1 MHQSS
6 SLPLQ
11 RVASFKYLGVQI
23 TREPKEYITNNIEPL
38 FTYLK
43 SQTQSWARLP
53 LGVMGRINLFKM
65 ILLPKFLYI
74 LWNSPILIPL
84 KIFKALDQI
93 VNSFIWGSNRHKL
106 AWNTLKN
113 PTSAGGATCIL
124 HSCAYLTLLP
134 PPQNRQHQ
142 IPSFN
147 MSKAKQRYIFPPTS
161 NIERQGWWEGKSGSE
176 PSTTSAQKHLGDC
189 AQTDWS

>member
-1 MHQSS
+1 MNWSKSQIMPLDLTPPTRQSA
-6 SLPLQ
+6 SLPLL
-11 RVASFKYLGVQI
+11 RVASFKYLGVLI
-23 TREPKEYITNNIEPL
+23 TRDPKDFIVNNIEPL

-43 SQTQSWARLP
+43 SRTQTWTRLP

-74 LWNSPILIPL
+74 LWNSPVLIPL

-113 PTSAGGATCIL
+113 PTTAGGAALPDL
-124 HSCAYLTLLP
+124 HTY
-134 PPQNRQHQ
+134 
-142 IPSFN
+142 
-147 MSKAKQRYIFPPTS
+147 YI
-161 NIERQGWWEGKSGSE
+161 
-176 PSTTSAQKHLGDC
+176 A
-189 AQTDWS
+189 A